1 MSQQFHDFSDTITKK
16 CNLNISKKV
25 TKSSKVSSFFLKN
38 IDKFDSTRKVSKNSF
53 RARFE
58 SFQLSPIFRIESY

>member
-1 MSQQFHDFSDTITKK
+1 MSRQFHDFSDTITKK
-16 CNLNISKKV
+16 CNLNISKTLEV

-58 SFQLSPIFRIESY
+58 SF